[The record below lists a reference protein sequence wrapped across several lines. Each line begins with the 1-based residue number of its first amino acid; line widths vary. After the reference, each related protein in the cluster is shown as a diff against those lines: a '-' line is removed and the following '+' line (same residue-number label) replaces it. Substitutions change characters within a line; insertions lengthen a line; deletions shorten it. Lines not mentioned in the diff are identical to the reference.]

1 MKVKPNINQ
10 SEGTSKPPLPQPSAP
25 ATSGLSVEILQQPV
39 PKLPHEADQ
48 STRDQETEIRPEM
61 LQAEPDVGAGMQD
74 TDRSPVVNEVYRG
87 QKSQSKPA

>member
-10 SEGTSKPPLPQPSAP
+10 SEGTSKRPLPQASAP

-39 PKLPHEADQ
+39 PRLPHEADQ

-61 LQAEPDVGAGMQD
+61 LQAEHDVGAGMQD
-74 TDRSPVVNEVYRG
+74 TDRSPVVNEVYQE
-87 QKSQSKPA
+87 QKR